1 MWLRNI
7 YLRETFISQ
16 EYDKGNLADFGFNR
30 INLHPHVRRGEV
42 SQDET
47 FYYRKTSVT
56 PKPAIIIKAG
66 GRAIPVAMVC
76 PNEKLARGMPFSK
89 DLHDELGIDRG
100 RRSIK

>member
-1 MWLRNI
+1 M
-7 YLRETFISQ
+7 
-16 EYDKGNLADFGFNR
+16 
-30 INLHPHVRRGEV
+30 

-47 FYYRKTSVT
+47 FYYRKTSSVT

-76 PNEKLARGMPFSK
+76 PEKPVRGMPFSK